1 MWAAPATDAGTEL
14 LLSCHLAEGSW
25 RLRTYDRQSAIVGG
39 APKARDLPLAGTPDT
54 SFVLGCPEKDPLVVA
69 GRLGDSGTATAWA
82 FSGDWRRI
90 HLSPAPSALTSVAY
104 AWGGR
109 HTWIGGVADGR
120 AAVYELLPLPFR
132 GPLRSFTLPMPHLEL
147 VHIPD
152 GGGRPLVLVDD
163 TTGDQPVFVAATG
176 RGATG
181 CAGTTAR
188 EWKAHPRAGR
198 SAAGACLRPGARCT
212 SWSDGA
218 VWSIADPTGG

>member
-1 MWAAPATDAGTEL
+1 MNPSAGTEL

-25 RLRTYDRQSAIVGG
+25 CLRTYDRQTAVAGG
-39 APKARDLPLAGTPDT
+39 APKARDLPLAGTPDA

-163 TTGDQPVFVAATG
+163 TTGDEHIAIAEQYLTTG
-176 RGATG
+176 RGQFGFEQSMIAK
-181 CAGTTAR
+181 AR
-188 EWKAHPRAGR
+188 LAERRNDPSGALQILGDTSGKERRPPVPPPFARAQ
-198 SAAGACLRPGARCT
+198 
-212 SWSDGA
+212 
-218 VWSIADPTGG
+218 